1 MIYLGLGFGW
11 QLTLA
16 VAIPVLFAIVILAA
30 EARGPLAAPIQS
42 CKGIVTPYFNAVA
55 ILFSLYAAL
64 LASDAWEKD
73 VHARRLVS
81 NEANAARLI
90 AHTAHSM
97 GVAAAVTPK
106 LKAYLEASGSEMDRG
121 RMIPAAR
128 GKTEQAFDELVRAI
142 VREPG
147 LDPSSRAILIGEA
160 RDMMKAR
167 DDRAHLADDSTL
179 PLKRLAMLIFGVL
192 TQVAVMLVHVGGPRR
207 AMRVSVGLFT
217 IAFSVCLAFAA
228 IFDSPFQNFIPHEPR
243 ASLGA
248 VLSSL
253 KP

>member
-1 MIYLGLGFGW
+1 MSHLGLTIGW
-11 QLTLA
+11 QLALA
-16 VAIPVLFAIVILAA
+16 VVVPVLLAVIILTA

-42 CKGIVTPYFNAVA
+42 SKGIVTPYFNVVA

-81 NEANAARLI
+81 DEANSAQLI
-90 AHTAHSM
+90 AHTAKAMDVEAS
-97 GVAAAVTPK
+97 VVPK
-106 LKAYLEASGSEMDRG
+106 LRAYLESSGSEMDRG
-121 RMIPAAR
+121 TMIAAAR
-128 GKTEQAFDELVRAI
+128 ARTEQAFAELVTTI
-142 VREPG
+142 VREPR
-147 LDPSSRAILIGEA
+147 LDPSSRALLVSET

-167 DDRAHLADDSTL
+167 DDRAHLADDGTL
-179 PLKRLAMLIFGVL
+179 PLKRLVLVLFGAL
-192 TQVAVMLVHVGGPRR
+192 TQVALMLVHVGGPRR

-217 IAFSVCLAFAA
+217 VAFSVSLAFAA

-243 ASLGA
+243 ASLGN